1 MRTNLGQMPAAA
13 VLLRPAA
20 VRGTVNSQKKNLLK
34 KLKENISL
42 GFLVI
47 KKHVLK
53 ITPLIFCKIL
63 RKGGGGYL

>member
-1 MRTNLGQMPAAA
+1 LGTFS
-13 VLLRPAA
+13 VK
-20 VRGTVNSQKKNLLK
+20 SQKKNLLK

-53 ITPLIFCKIL
+53 ITPPLFFAKFCG
-63 RKGGGGYL
+63 RGGGLSVVI